1 MITRELT
8 NDLTAIT
15 YVEDEQSYN
24 DAKAVLKAAAEQL
37 RTLTENYAAEIAGGE
52 VSEAS
57 LTSEEIVSLMKRVA
71 EAEEPVV
78 DYEQQL
84 KAEAFAAMD

>member
-15 YVEDEQSYN
+15 YVEGERSYS

-57 LTSEEIVSLMKRVA
+57 LTSEEIICLMKHIA

-78 DYEQQL
+78 DYEQL
-84 KAEAFAAMD
+84 AKAEAFAAMD